1 MKDCPPVWVQV
12 WAVAPARVPTPVA
25 GDRFE
30 VCPRI
35 AAWPIVEKECP
46 PGRALQPR
54 MTTWAEIE
62 KSFRRSYLR
71 VAVLMML
78 NSLSEATPR
87 ALAMAVGIDGE
98 RLHQIMFGGGSYR
111 EALALVVLGLVE
123 IVETPNGKIY
133 QITAKGRRK
142 ARQLAARNV
151 RRIRM
156 REINRGVAREFRATG
171 VGTPVEVRVT
181 SVPTPVEPTAVAPPA
196 TSGCVPACL
205 TDFRHACRS

>member
-1 MKDCPPVWVQV
+1 
-12 WAVAPARVPTPVA
+12 
-25 GDRFE
+25 
-30 VCPRI
+30 
-35 AAWPIVEKECP
+35 
-46 PGRALQPR
+46 

-133 QITAKGRRK
+133 RITAKGRRK

-196 TSGCVPACL
+196 TNGCVPACL